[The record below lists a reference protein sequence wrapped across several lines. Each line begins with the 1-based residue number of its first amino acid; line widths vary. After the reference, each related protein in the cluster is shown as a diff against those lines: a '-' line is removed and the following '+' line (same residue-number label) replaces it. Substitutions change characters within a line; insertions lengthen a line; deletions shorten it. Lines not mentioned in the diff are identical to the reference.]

1 MSGQGLIGGVDIEG
15 TRRADVLRGT
25 GGNDEIDGNRG
36 DDQLFGR
43 AGNDE
48 LDGDQGNDLLRGG
61 TGNDELDGGY
71 GRDRLFG
78 GDGRDRLDG
87 DNGNDRLAGGR
98 GADVFEFETGDDH
111 DVITDWGLGADRIE
125 LDDDFG
131 YTGFRQVMR
140 DATQV
145 GDNVV
150 FDFGRGTELTVLDV
164 ARADFD
170 AGDFILL

>member
-1 MSGQGLIGGVDIEG
+1 MAADGTIVGLDLEG
-15 TRRADVLRGT
+15 TRRADVLRGIR
-25 GGNDEIDGNRG
+25 GNDEIDGNRG
-36 DDQLFGR
+36 DDQLFGG

-48 LDGDQGNDLLRGG
+48 LDGDHGNDLLRGG
-61 TGNDELDGGY
+61 DGRDELDGG
-71 GRDRLFG
+71 
-78 GDGRDRLDG
+78 
-87 DNGNDRLAGGR
+87 NGNDRLTGGR
-98 GADVFEFETGDDH
+98 GADMFEFETGDDS
-111 DVITDWGLGADRIE
+111 DAITDWGRGADRIE

-150 FDFGRGTELTVLDV
+150 FDFGRGTQVTVLDV
-164 ARADFD
+164 SRADFD